1 MNQNLKFHLSFAHLI
16 GAAFLLLATSCST
29 TKPTGLP
36 TPLPNRDG
44 RMEDGYIVYFDG
56 AGGGTAQKNWA
67 EGVKEGILQ
76 AGYTG
81 AGEMFSW
88 ETGDGLK
95 ADQVA
100 SVKYK
105 RSKGLG
111 AARHIEKYVA
121 DYPGKPLQILGFS
134 AGTAVGIFAVEALA
148 PDTKIDNVVLL
159 GASISHDYDLTETLK
174 HLNGKLYIFTTTH
187 DKMVGVLMKFT
198 GTSDRKKHDEG
209 ADIHGFVL
217 PPNASEETRK
227 LYAEKIV
234 TIPWN
239 KKMKES
245 GDRGHHFD
253 NIKME
258 FIRDY
263 VGPLLVGKVEAE
275 LPE

>member
-121 DYPGKPLQILGFS
+121 SRASTPQNRAVPDPSGDVVWEPSKSSSGPFSILVSYADRRVYVWRNGIQIGQAPITISGSNPPEGVFLLLDGEDPPDGRYPGLKMRPWTALSLDGGDTSGDVVSTLRSQVTLPKDFHKKINRALVPGTILLS
-134 AGTAVGIFAVEALA
+134 
-148 PDTKIDNVVLL
+148 
-159 GASISHDYDLTETLK
+159 
-174 HLNGKLYIFTTTH
+174 TTQ
-187 DKMVGVLMKFT
+187 
-198 GTSDRKKHDEG
+198 SS
-209 ADIHGFVL
+209 
-217 PPNASEETRK
+217 NASTRSGRDF
-227 LYAEKIV
+227 
-234 TIPWN
+234 TI
-239 KKMKES
+239 MK
-245 GDRGHHFD
+245 
-253 NIKME
+253 
-258 FIRDY
+258 
-263 VGPLLVGKVEAE
+263 
-275 LPE
+275 PEDK

>member
-1 MNQNLKFHLSFAHLI
+1 MITGSKLQSVLAPTLCAALMLFAS
-16 GAAFLLLATSCST
+16 GCATT
-29 TKPTGLP
+29 PTGLP
-36 TPLPNRDG
+36 TPLPDHDS
-44 RMEDGYIVYFDG
+44 RMKNGYIFYLDG
-56 AGGGTAQKNWA
+56 AGGGKAKKNWA

-81 AGEMFSW
+81 AGEMYSW

-100 SVKYK
+100 SMKYK
-105 RSKGLG
+105 RSKALG

-121 DYPGKPLQILGFS
+121 DYPDQPMEILGFS
-134 AGTAVGIFAVEALA
+134 AGTALGIFALEALA
-148 PDTKIDNVVLL
+148 PETKVDNLVLL
-159 GASISHDYDLTETLK
+159 GASISHDYDLTEALK
-174 HLNGKLYIFTTTH
+174 HLDGKLYIFTTTH
-187 DKMVGVLMKFT
+187 DKMVGFFMKFT
-198 GTSDRKKHDEG
+198 GTTDRKQHDAG

-239 KKMKES
+239 EKMKAS
-245 GDRGHHFD
+245 GDSGHHFD

-263 VGPLLVGKVEAE
+263 VAPLLMGKTEAA
-275 LPE
+275 LPK